1 MTSDQEEE
9 KNNNLN
15 NSEPEINR
23 GIELL
28 LRNRRKRESEPKTFQ
43 VKFGK
48 MISLFHRE
56 FHFFIEFHFDIRKN
70 QLFKQQRRKTFCRN
84 CFSGQSKP
92 S

>member
-1 MTSDQEEE
+1 MHGSIVMINDQEDERS
-9 KNNNLN
+9 NLN

-28 LRNRRKRESEPKTFQ
+28 LRNKRRGESKPKTFQ

-48 MISLFHRE
+48 MVSLFQRE

-70 QLFKQQRRKTFCRN
+70 QL
-84 CFSGQSKP
+84 SGDE
-92 S
+92 